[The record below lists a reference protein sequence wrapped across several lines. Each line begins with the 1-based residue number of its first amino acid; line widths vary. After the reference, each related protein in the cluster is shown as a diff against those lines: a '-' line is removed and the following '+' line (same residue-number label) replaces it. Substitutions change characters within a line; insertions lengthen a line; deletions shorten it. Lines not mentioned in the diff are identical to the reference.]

1 MMNETQTSRW
11 RLLAAAGV
19 SAILVVALVHAESDG
34 TGASA
39 GKFAFVDEIQRGYE
53 VVPQGV
59 QLKLA
64 GTNRALVGLGSYVV
78 NTSGCNDCHT
88 HPSYTPNGDPFQGFP
103 EMINYQQYLTGGRQ
117 FGPVTSANLTP
128 DGTGKPAGL
137 TRDEFIQ
144 TLRTGHNPHDPPGEI
159 LQVMPWPVY
168 GKKTDLELSA
178 IYEYLSALPSLPDNP
193 SPGP

>member
-1 MMNETQTSRW
+1 M
-11 RLLAAAGV
+11 AAAGV
-19 SAILVVALVHAESDG
+19 SAILTIALVHAEADG

-53 VVPQGV
+53 IVPQGV
-59 QLKLA
+59 QLKLT

-88 HPSYTPNGDPFQGFP
+88 HPSYMPNGDPFQGFP

-137 TRDEFIQ
+137 TREEFIQ
-144 TLRTGHNPHDPPGEI
+144 TLRTGHDPHDPPGEI